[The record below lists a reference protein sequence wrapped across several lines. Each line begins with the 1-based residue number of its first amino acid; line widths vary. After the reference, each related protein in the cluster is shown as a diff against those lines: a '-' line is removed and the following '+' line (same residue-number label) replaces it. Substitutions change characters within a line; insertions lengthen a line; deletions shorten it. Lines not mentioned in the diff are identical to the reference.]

1 MAKKNQNF
9 IITDNYIFKYQELPT
24 LGGVCVLNHVQ
35 LFVTPWAVACQAP
48 LSMGIPRQEHWTE
61 SPFPVPQ
68 DLPDPGEEPGLLH
81 GEVDFLPLSHLGSLT
96 LGGEGIKKKP
106 TEVQSHCFILFHL
119 FLR

>member
-35 LFVTPWAVACQAP
+35 LFVTITDNYIFKYQELPTLGGVCVLNHIQLFVTPWAVACQAP

-61 SPFPVPQ
+61 WPFPVPQ
-68 DLPDPGEEPGLLH
+68 GLPDPGEEPGLLH
-81 GEVDFLPLSHLGSLT
+81 GEVDSL
-96 LGGEGIKKKP
+96 
-106 TEVQSHCFILFHL
+106 H
-119 FLR
+119 